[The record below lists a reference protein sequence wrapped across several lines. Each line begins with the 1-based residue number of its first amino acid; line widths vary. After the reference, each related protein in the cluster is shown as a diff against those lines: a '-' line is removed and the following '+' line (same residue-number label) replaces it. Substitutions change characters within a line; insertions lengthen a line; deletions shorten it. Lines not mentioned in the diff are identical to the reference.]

1 MSGKVGNEDRQLIA
15 GVLAADRT
23 AIGRAITLMESTR
36 PDHRSRA
43 ASVLSEL
50 VERSGSAQRVGITG
64 VPGVGKSTFIETLG
78 LHLIGS
84 GESVA
89 VLAIDP
95 SSSRS
100 GGSILGDKTRMTA
113 LAANDRAFI
122 RPSPSSGTLGG
133 VARATRESMIVL
145 EAAGYSVILVETMG
159 VGQSETEV
167 HAMVDHFLV
176 LMLAGAGDE
185 LQGIKKGVLEL
196 ADMVAVNKAD
206 GDNRRAADL
215 AATEYRRALHL
226 LTPVSASWSAPVVTC
241 SAQTG
246 SGIPELWERIEE
258 HRRVAAASGEREA
271 RRHQQQVEWME
282 SMLAARVLE
291 RFMSDPEVG
300 LAKERLE
307 SEVLAGR
314 LAASTAVDQ
323 LMGIDKSE

>member
-1 MSGKVGNEDRQLIA
+1 
-15 GVLAADRT
+15 
-23 AIGRAITLMESTR
+23 
-36 PDHRSRA
+36 
-43 ASVLSEL
+43 
-50 VERSGSAQRVGITG
+50 
-64 VPGVGKSTFIETLG
+64 
-78 LHLIGS
+78 
-84 GESVA
+84 
-89 VLAIDP
+89 
-95 SSSRS
+95 
-100 GGSILGDKTRMTA
+100 
-113 LAANDRAFI
+113 
-122 RPSPSSGTLGG
+122 
-133 VARATRESMIVL
+133 MIVL

-323 LMGIDKSE
+323 LLGIDKSE